1 MKDKHIRNKHNV
13 SLLLYHFVCPIK
25 YRKKILD
32 AKKSES
38 LVSICR
44 GIEKRYDIR
53 FEEIWTDEDHVHLLI
68 QWIPM
73 DSPKKIIQ
81 KIKSLTAKEMLVRHP
96 EIKEILR
103 WSKFR
108 TRWYYV
114 NNVWMYA
121 SFDTIKNYV
130 KNQGWDKYEK
140 LYDNWY
146 KMTSLFSGQ
155 VIKEALK

>member
-1 MKDKHIRNKHNV
+1 MNDKHIKKQHNV

-25 YRKKILD
+25 YRKKILN
-32 AKKSES
+32 AEISKS
-38 LVSICR
+38 LTDICKW
-44 GIEKRYDIR
+44 IEERYEIR
-53 FEEIWTDEDHVHLLI
+53 FEEIGADEDHVHFLV
-68 QWIPM
+68 QWVPM

-81 KIKSLTAKEMLVRHP
+81 LVKSVTTKEMLVRHP

-103 WSKFR
+103 WSKLR

-114 NNVWMYA
+114 NTVWMYA

-130 KNQGWDKYEK
+130 KNQWWDKYEK

-155 VIKEALK
+155 VY

>member
-1 MKDKHIRNKHNV
+1 MNDKHIKKQHNV

-25 YRKKILD
+25 YRKKILNVERS
-32 AKKSES
+32 KS
-38 LVSICR
+38 LISICR
-44 GIEKRYDIR
+44 WIEKRYEIR
-53 FEEIWTDEDHVHLLI
+53 FEEIWLDGDHAHFLI
-68 QWIPM
+68 QWVPM

-81 KIKSLTAKEMLVRHP
+81 RVKSLSAKEMLVRHP

-114 NNVWMYA
+114 NTVWMYA

-130 KNQGWDKYEK
+130 KNQWWDKYEK

-155 VIKEALK
+155 VY